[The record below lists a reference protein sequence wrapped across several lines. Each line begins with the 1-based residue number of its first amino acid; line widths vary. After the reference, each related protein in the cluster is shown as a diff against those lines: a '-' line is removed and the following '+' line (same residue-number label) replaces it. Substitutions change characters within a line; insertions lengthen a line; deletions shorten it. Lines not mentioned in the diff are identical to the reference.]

1 MNGFF
6 LFSRQDSPL
15 HKQKTRSRNGSWAP
29 VLSRCNTR
37 TLRVSSINI
46 TGGEKMEPKW
56 LEWAKQLQSAAQA
69 GLAYSKDIYDIERF
83 EEIRKISVDIM
94 AHHTG
99 IDKRIIKDVFAG
111 DTGYPTPK
119 VDIRAAVFKDQSIL
133 MVREKS
139 DGRWAL
145 PGGWA
150 DIGIS
155 PGETAVKE
163 VKEESGIDVKPV
175 KLLAVMD
182 KKCHSHPPSTFTKC
196 LSNARSSAAGS
207 GRERKQARPAF
218 LRKRNCRRY
227 LKPAIRKV
235 RLKGCL
241 HISNIRTNP
250 FILIKAAIRKKR
262 GE

>member
-1 MNGFF
+1 
-6 LFSRQDSPL
+6 
-15 HKQKTRSRNGSWAP
+15 
-29 VLSRCNTR
+29 
-37 TLRVSSINI
+37 
-46 TGGEKMEPKW
+46 MEPKW

-99 IDKRIIKDVFAG
+99 IDKRIIKDVFAD

-182 KKCHSHPPSTFTKC
+182 KKCHSHPPSAAHVYKVFIRCEIIGGRLREGTET
-196 LSNARSSAAGS
+196 SAAGFFAETELPPLS
-207 GRERKQARPAF
+207 EARNTESQIKKMFA
-218 LRKRNCRRY
+218 Y
-227 LKPAIRKV
+227 LKHPDEPV
-235 RLKGCL
+235 YF
-241 HISNIRTNP
+241 N
-250 FILIKAAIRKKR
+250 
-262 GE
+262 

>member
-1 MNGFF
+1 
-6 LFSRQDSPL
+6 
-15 HKQKTRSRNGSWAP
+15 
-29 VLSRCNTR
+29 
-37 TLRVSSINI
+37 
-46 TGGEKMEPKW
+46 MEPKW

-99 IDKRIIKDVFAG
+99 TDKRIIKDVFAG

-163 VKEESGIDVKPV
+163 VKEESGIEVKPV

-182 KKCHSHPPSTFTKC
+182 KKCHSHPPSAAHVYKVFIKC
-196 LSNARSSAAGS
+196 EIIGGRIREGTETSAAG
-207 GRERKQARPAF
+207 F

-227 LKPAIRKV
+227 LKPAIQKV
-235 RLKGCL
+235 RLKRCL
-241 HISNIRTNP
+241 RISNIRTNP

-262 GE
+262 GPEYNGGFN

>member
-1 MNGFF
+1 
-6 LFSRQDSPL
+6 
-15 HKQKTRSRNGSWAP
+15 
-29 VLSRCNTR
+29 
-37 TLRVSSINI
+37 
-46 TGGEKMEPKW
+46 MEPKW

-69 GLAYSKDIYDIERF
+69 GLTYSKDIYDIERF

-94 AHHTG
+94 AHYTG
-99 IDKRIIKDVFAG
+99 IEKRIIKDVFAG

-133 MVREKS
+133 MVKEKS

-155 PGETAVKE
+155 PGEAAVKE

-182 KKCHSHPPSTFTKC
+182 KKCHPHPPSAAHVYKVFIKC
-196 LSNARSSAAGS
+196 EIIGGQLREGTETSAAAFFAETELPPLS
-207 GRERKQARPAF
+207 AARNTESQIERMFA
-218 LRKRNCRRY
+218 Y
-227 LKPAIRKV
+227 LKHPDKPV
-235 RLKGCL
+235 Y
-241 HISNIRTNP
+241 
-250 FILIKAAIRKKR
+250 FD
-262 GE
+262 